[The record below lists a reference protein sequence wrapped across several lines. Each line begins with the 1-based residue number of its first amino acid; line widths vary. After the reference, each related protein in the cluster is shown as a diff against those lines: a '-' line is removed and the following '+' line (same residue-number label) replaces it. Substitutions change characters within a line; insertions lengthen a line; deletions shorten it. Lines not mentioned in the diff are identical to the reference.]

1 MALINPTIDQA
12 KIQSWENNFYIA
24 ASQQASLLSNLPA
37 VKNIDFNSAKHNIV
51 RLGSLE
57 VNEITGRNP
66 EINYEETSFDNRQ
79 IVKKDFAKAIL
90 FDKYDI
96 LEMMSDPTS
105 DIYKEIMNAFNR
117 QKDKIIADACFSNVM
132 CGDPNSGTPLTSITA
147 EADGVKTIDAT
158 GGLTYYLLK
167 QAHTN
172 FINSNVVSGDL
183 MNANLSFICA
193 GTDMSQLLDE
203 DKFINNNYTSIRP
216 IDTGVIT
223 KVLGMNVITLAG
235 SQTDQLTV
243 NKPILNENGTIRDCI
258 IMAPDAI
265 RFAVSDV
272 KIEIREPSKYVR
284 SKALVFSARL
294 GAVRTEGAKIQRIRT
309 TF

>member
-1 MALINPTIDQA
+1 MAETNKTIDQA
-12 KIQSWENNFYIA
+12 KIQSWQENFYIA
-24 ASQQASLLSNLPA
+24 ASQQTSLLSTLPA
-37 VKNIDFNSAKHNIV
+37 VKSLDFKSAKHNIV
-51 RLGSLE
+51 RLSGLE

-66 EINYEETSFDNRQ
+66 KVNYEETGFDNRQ

-96 LEMMSDPTS
+96 LEMMSDPTT
-105 DIYKEIMNAFNR
+105 DIYREVMKAFNR
-117 QKDKIIADACFSNVM
+117 QKDRIIAEACFSNVM
-132 CGDPNSGTPLTSITA
+132 CGDPNNGTPLTSITA
-147 EADGVKTIDAT
+147 EADGVRTIDAT
-158 GGLTYYLLK
+158 GGLTYNLLK
-167 QAHTN
+167 QANTN

-193 GTDMSQLLDE
+193 GSDMSQLLEE

-216 IDTGVIT
+216 VDTGILT
-223 KVLGMNVITLAG
+223 KVLGMNIVTLAG

-243 NKPILNENGTIRDCI
+243 NRPILKEDGTTRDCI

-265 RFAVSDV
+265 RFVVSDV
-272 KIEIREPSKYVR
+272 KIEIREPSEYVR

-294 GAVRTEGAKIQRIRT
+294 GAIRTEGAKIQRIRT

>member
-1 MALINPTIDQA
+1 MAEIIKTIDQA
-12 KIQSWENNFYIA
+12 KIQSWEQNFYIA
-24 ASQQASLLSNLPA
+24 ASQQTSLLSNLPA

-57 VNEITGRNP
+57 VDEITGRNP
-66 EINYEETSFDNRQ
+66 EVNYEETSFDNRQ

-96 LEMMSDPTS
+96 LEMMSDPTT
-105 DIYKEIMNAFNR
+105 DVYKEVMKAFNR
-117 QKDKIIADACFSNVM
+117 QKDRIIAEACFSNVM
-132 CGDPNSGTPLTSITA
+132 CGDPNNGTPLTSITA
-147 EADGVKTIDAT
+147 EADGVRTIDAT
-158 GGLTYYLLK
+158 GGLTYNLLK
-167 QAHTN
+167 QANTN
-172 FINSNVVSGDL
+172 FINSTIVSGDL

-193 GTDMSQLLDE
+193 GTDMSQLLEE

-216 IDTGVIT
+216 VDTGVLT
-223 KVLGMNVITLAG
+223 KILGMNVITLAG

-243 NKPILNENGTIRDCI
+243 KRPILKEDGTTRDCI

-272 KIEIREPSKYVR
+272 KIEIREPTKYVR